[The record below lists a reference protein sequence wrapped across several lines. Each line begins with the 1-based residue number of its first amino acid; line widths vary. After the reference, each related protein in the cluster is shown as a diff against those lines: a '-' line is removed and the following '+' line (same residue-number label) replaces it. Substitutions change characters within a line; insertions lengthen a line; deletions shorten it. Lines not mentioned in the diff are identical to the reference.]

1 MDQPRQ
7 GILEAAYAC
16 VARKGIAKTTIEDA
30 AREAQ
35 VSRATV
41 YRTFPGGRQELIN
54 AVVAWATLEFFAR
67 LYEQVQGAAN
77 LEEVME
83 RGIMFAH
90 RSIVEHEVLQRVMQ
104 TEPEKLLPALT
115 FESIRIRDG
124 IAEFLVPYLEQ
135 RGWPTGSI
143 SRRRPTSSPAWCCP
157 TCRHPAGGTST
168 TPTRWRSWCGPSSW
182 PGWWRAPSR
191 RNGVD
196 NETKFRPNVPARGGT
211 GGRTSCGGR
220 RGRGGRHRLGTGRER
235 PRQVGI

>member
-1 MDQPRQ
+1 MNDHRPR
-7 GILEAAYAC
+7 ILEAAYAC

-30 AREAQ
+30 AREAD

-41 YRTFPGGRQELIN
+41 YRSFPGGRQELIN

-67 LYEQVQGAAN
+67 LYEQVQGAGS

-135 RGWPTGSI
+135 RGVAEGVDLEEAADFLARMVLSYMSAPGRWDLDDPGQVAQLVQAELLAGLVAPPGS
-143 SRRRPTSSPAWCCP
+143 T
-157 TCRHPAGGTST
+157 
-168 TPTRWRSWCGPSSW
+168 
-182 PGWWRAPSR
+182 
-191 RNGVD
+191 GVD
-196 NETKFRPNVPARGGT
+196 NETNTDLMF
-211 GGRTSCGGR
+211 
-220 RGRGGRHRLGTGRER
+220 H
-235 PRQVGI
+235 